1 MSETLPFTIICSD
14 GIKWCQ
20 RNKGK
25 IPAILTS
32 LPEMSEVNMDEKHYI
47 PFLRRAASAVLSA
60 TTEDG
65 YTIFIQTDR
74 KSNGLIDKSY
84 YITDEAMKQGARLLF
99 HKIALIKG
107 VDSKDLYKP
116 TYSHVLCY
124 SRNGTP
130 GAPTPD
136 VYERGKTLYANGAG
150 IETVRRCLEYLQ
162 NKGINTIVDP
172 FVGRG
177 TTLIIAMQLG
187 FDSGLG
193 VDIDKK
199 QCAETEENLLKYAKK
214 TIKK

>member
-1 MSETLPFTIICSD
+1 MDDYTIICAD

-20 RNKGK
+20 KNKGK
-25 IPAILTS
+25 IPAIITS

-47 PFLRRAASAVLSA
+47 QFFRRAAAA
-60 TTEDG
+60 TLAALTDDG
-65 YTIFIQTDR
+65 YVIFIQTDR
-74 KSNGLIDKSY
+74 KSNGIIDKSY
-84 YITDEAMKQGARLLF
+84 YITDEAMKQNKRLLF
-99 HKIALIKG
+99 HKIALIKN

-136 VYERGKTLYANGAG
+136 VYNRGKTLYANGAG
-150 IETVRRCLEYLQ
+150 IETVSRSLEYLQ
-162 NKGINTIVDP
+162 NKGFNTIADP

-177 TTLIIAMQLG
+177 TTLIIAMQMG
-187 FDSGLG
+187 FTAGIG

-199 QCAETEENLLKYAKK
+199 QCSETEDNLIKYSKK
-214 TIKK
+214 VIKN

>member
-1 MSETLPFTIICSD
+1 MDNFQIICSD

-20 RNKGK
+20 KNKGK
-25 IPAILTS
+25 IPAIITS
-32 LPEMSEVNMDEKHYI
+32 LPEMSEVDMDEKHYI
-47 PFLRRAASAVLSA
+47 PFFRRAAAATLAA
-60 TTEDG
+60 TTDDG

-99 HKIALIKG
+99 HKIALIKN

-150 IETVRRCLEYLQ
+150 IETVKRSLEYLQ
-162 NKGINTIVDP
+162 NKGFNTIVDP

-177 TTLIIAMQLG
+177 TTLIIAMQMG
-187 FDSGLG
+187 FATG
-193 VDIDKK
+193 VGIDIDEK
-199 QCAETEENLLKYAKK
+199 QCKETEANLKKYAKK
-214 TIKK
+214 IIKN